1 MRSIIKNPFKKNTAR
16 TAIWLNDPGAHDILC
31 PIGYKPLSKN
41 EEVIKCANIIADLVS
56 SMTVM
61 LMENSTDGDK
71 RLKNELS
78 KKLDINPNSNMTR
91 KNFIFKI
98 AKDMVVSGN
107 SIAVPKYQGDLLSN
121 INLIDMA
128 NVTFNSNTEDY
139 KIKIGAVDFNPNELL
154 HFVHVP
160 KQDKPF
166 EGEGYKSAI
175 YETVQNLIQANT
187 TKKGFL
193 KSKWKPS
200 MVISINSDA
209 DELQD
214 KEKRK
219 KIIGSYVDTTEQGEP
234 WLIPAGEIDVKTISP
249 LTLKD
254 LAIQESITLDIQTIA
269 AAMGIPSF
277 LVGIGDFNKEQ
288 YNNFIRTTIMSI
300 AQNIQQELT
309 KKLLYSP
316 DMYFKFNPRSLY
328 SYDLKELAETGANLF
343 VRSVMLGNE
352 VRDWLGLSPLEGL
365 NERIILEN
373 YIPAGMIGDQNKLK
387 GGEAK

>member
-1 MRSIIKNPFKKNTAR
+1 MRNPFKRNTAR
-16 TAIWLNDPGAHDILC
+16 TAIWINDPGTHDILC
-31 PIGYKPLSKN
+31 PTGYKPLSKN

-56 SMTVM
+56 SMTIM
-61 LMENSTDGDK
+61 LMENSSDGDK

-78 KKLDINPNSNMTR
+78 KKIDVTPNRHMTR

-98 AKDMVVSGN
+98 AKDMVILGN
-107 SIAVPKYQGDLLSN
+107 SVAVPKFEGELLAN
-121 INLIDMA
+121 TKLIDMSK
-128 NVTFNSNTEDY
+128 VTFNSSEEDY
-139 KIKIGAVDFNPNELL
+139 KIKIGTVDFNPDELL
-154 HFVHVP
+154 HFVHIP

-200 MVISINSDA
+200 MVISVNSDA
-209 DELQD
+209 EELQD
-214 KEKRK
+214 KEKRR

-277 LVGIGDFNKEQ
+277 LVGIGSFNKEQ
-288 YNNFIRTTIMSI
+288 YNNFIRTTVMSI
-300 AQNIQQELT
+300 AQNIQQEFT

-316 DMYFKFNPRSLY
+316 NMYFKFNPRSLFA
-328 SYDLKELAETGANLF
+328 YDLKELAEVGSNLY
-343 VRSVMLGNE
+343 VRGLYLGNE
-352 VRDWLGLSPLEGL
+352 VRNWLGDSPLKGL
-365 NERIILEN
+365 EERVILEN
-373 YIPAGMIGDQNKLK
+373 YIPAGMIGDQKKLK
-387 GGEAK
+387 GGEDE